1 MQLRFGD
8 FTLDTDSRQLRLAG
22 VDRHLSPKGFELLRM
37 LVENRPRALSK
48 AEIHDRLWPSVYVS
62 EATLS
67 SLVAEVRS
75 ALNETAMREG
85 FIRTVHRFGYAFQ
98 GEAAEAEPAAPLPQM
113 DARVR
118 CWIVWESGQV
128 GLREGDHLIGRD
140 GDVAV
145 WLDSPTVSRH
155 HARVRVSRDGSATI
169 EDLSSKNGT
178 FLRSERLT
186 KPAPLSDGDEI
197 TLGSVPVRF
206 RRVEP
211 GLSTATRS
219 H

>member
-1 MQLRFGD
+1 MQVRFGD
-8 FTLDTDSRQLRLAG
+8 FTLDIDSRQLRCG
-22 VDRHLSPKGFELLRM
+22 GEERHLSPKGFELLRL

-48 AEIHDRLWPSVYVS
+48 QEIHEHLWPSVYVS

-67 SLVAEVRS
+67 SLVAEVRG
-75 ALNETAMREG
+75 ALNETATREG

-98 GEAAEAEPAAPLPQM
+98 GEATEVSPAAPARA
-113 DARVR
+113 DARIR

-128 GLREGDHLIGRD
+128 GLKDGEHLIGRD
-140 GDVAV
+140 GDVAI

-155 HARVRVSRDGSATI
+155 HARIRVSGDGTTI
-169 EDLSSKNGT
+169 EDLRSKNGT
-178 FLRSERLT
+178 FLKGERLT
-186 KPAPLSDGDEI
+186 APAPLSDGDEI
-197 TLGSVPVRF
+197 TLGSVPVKF
-206 RRVEP
+206 RRIEP